1 MKGQRQIIVVG
12 ALSAFMGMGV
22 AVLVSGAAAG
32 PSERQITIFNKG
44 DTLTIAGAP
53 ESEDL
58 EIRGRQKRCCMRIR
72 ATTSFAQ
79 FSDDCEQRSDHV
91 ACDVRKVDHVVADMD
106 GGTDQVFVEDEFNVL
121 TIRGSTGEDLII
133 GNKGPETIQGG
144 SENDLLDGRGGR
156 DRLNGGD
163 GTDACADR
171 PGDHLRNCEEN

>member
-1 MKGQRQIIVVG
+1 MASLATIAAGLLSVAIGTG
-12 ALSAFMGMGV
+12 A

-32 PSERQITIFNKG
+32 PSERQITVFNKG

-79 FSDDCEQRSDHV
+79 FSDDCEKRSDHI
-91 ACDVRKVDHVVADMD
+91 ACDVRKVDHVVADMG
-106 GGTDQVFVEDEFNVL
+106 GGTDQVFVEDEFHVL

-133 GNKGPETIQGG
+133 GDKGPETIQGG
-144 SENDLLDGRGGR
+144 AENDLLDGRGGK
-156 DRLNGGD
+156 DKVNGGD

-171 PGDHLRNCEEN
+171 PGDRLRNCEKN